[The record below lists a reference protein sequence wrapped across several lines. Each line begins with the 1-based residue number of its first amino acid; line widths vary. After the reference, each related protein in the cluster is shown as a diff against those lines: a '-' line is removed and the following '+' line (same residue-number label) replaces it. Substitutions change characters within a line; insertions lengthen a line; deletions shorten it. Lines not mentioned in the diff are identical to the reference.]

1 MSQPPEQSLAHLM
14 ERIKPGSARKV
25 LEPQPWEPPA
35 FASYE
40 DIREWLRDSVMSATV
55 FERFPD
61 GRWTIQLM
69 LKEQVPT
76 GYRHIVL

>member
-1 MSQPPEQSLAHLM
+1 MSTEPELSLALLM
-14 ERIKPGSARKV
+14 DRIKPGSARK
-25 LEPQPWEPPA
+25 LMAGQAWEPPA
-35 FASYE
+35 FESYE
-40 DIREWLRDSVMSATV
+40 DIREWLKESVMSATM

-69 LKEQVPT
+69 LKEQIPS

>member
-1 MSQPPEQSLAHLM
+1 MMQDPEASLAHLM
-14 ERIKPGSARKV
+14 DRIRPGSARRMTAG
-25 LEPQPWEPPA
+25 ETWEPPT
-35 FASYE
+35 FESYE
-40 DIREWLRDSVMSATV
+40 DIREWLKESVMSATL

-69 LKEQVPT
+69 LKEQIPG

>member
-1 MSQPPEQSLAHLM
+1 MPDPEDSLLQLLD
-14 ERIKPGSARKV
+14 RIKPGSTRHA
-25 LEPQPWEPPA
+25 QTFATWEPPT

-40 DIREWLRDSVMSATV
+40 EAREWLRESVMSATLY
-55 FERFPD
+55 ERYPD

-69 LKEQVPT
+69 LKEQIPS